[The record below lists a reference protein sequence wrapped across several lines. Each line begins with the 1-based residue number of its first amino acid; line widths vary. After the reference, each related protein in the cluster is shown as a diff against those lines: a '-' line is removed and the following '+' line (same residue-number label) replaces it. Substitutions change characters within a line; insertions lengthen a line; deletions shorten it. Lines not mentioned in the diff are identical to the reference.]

1 MTCLATESVKKD
13 EEWLWDRPLAAIAKA
28 KVPLNSL
35 KAFTEEAVKP
45 FGCDLVVEVERNT
58 DILKQTLRKY

>member
-13 EEWLWDRPLAAIAKA
+13 EEWLWNRPLAAIAKA

-35 KAFTEEAVKP
+35 KAFIEEAV
-45 FGCDLVVEVERNT
+45 
-58 DILKQTLRKY
+58 ILLWRWTGTQIF